1 MNSAPL
7 VSVIMSVYKPNREL
21 FPMAVNSILEQ
32 TFTDF
37 EFIIV
42 DDGNSKTDSQ
52 YIRDICRDN
61 RFKIHKNHQNLGL
74 TKSLNIAFFIARG
87 VYIARQDADDVSFPT
102 RFEKQVSFFE
112 KRPDVGLLGTNYQLK
127 NDHGEVLDY
136 SVSSKSILIQLMY
149 KNPFC
154 HSSVMFRREFVAM
167 CGGYNEAYIR
177 SQDFELWLRLI
188 RITGAAI
195 IEDTLVM
202 RHQYRGVALSTT
214 SASFSQFVNG
224 VKLRFQYIRENKR
237 FYLVPYFL
245 VGTIYHLWNIIRN
258 AISIK

>member
-1 MNSAPL
+1 MNSNPL
-7 VSVIMSVYKPNREL
+7 VSVIMSVYKPNRKL
-21 FPMAVNSILEQ
+21 FPLALNSILGQ
-32 TFTDF
+32 TFTNF

-52 YIRDICRDN
+52 YIRDMCRDS
-61 RFKIHKNHQNLGL
+61 RVQIYKNHQNQGL

-87 VYIARQDADDVSFPT
+87 IYIARQDADDVSFPT
-102 RFEKQVSFFE
+102 RFEKQISFFE
-112 KRPDVGLLGTNYQLK
+112 KRPDIGLLGTNYELK
-127 NDHGEVLDY
+127 KDDGEVLDY

-154 HSSVMFRREFVAM
+154 HSSVMFRRESVAI

-195 IEDTLVM
+195 IEDILVM

-214 SASFSQFVNG
+214 SAAFSQFFNG
-224 VKLRFQYIRENKR
+224 VKLRFKYIFEEKR
-237 FYLVPYFL
+237 FELVPYFV
-245 VGTIYHLWNIIRN
+245 VGTIYHLFNVIRN